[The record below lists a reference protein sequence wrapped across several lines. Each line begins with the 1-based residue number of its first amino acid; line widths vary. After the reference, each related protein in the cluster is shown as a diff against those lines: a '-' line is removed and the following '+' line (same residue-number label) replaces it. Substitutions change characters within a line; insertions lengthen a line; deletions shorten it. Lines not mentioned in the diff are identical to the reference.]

1 MAQAFGVAFRDRRDQ
16 SNDTIIQTI
25 QFNSGK
31 EKGVFLP
38 PQLPQKGEGGKKK
51 LLSSFFFSQKPKNFP
66 KKGFFFFFFT
76 LLTGVQDW

>member
-1 MAQAFGVAFRDRRDQ
+1 MAQVSGVAFRDRRDQ

-38 PQLPQKGEGGKKK
+38 PQLPQRGEGGKKK
-51 LLSSFFFSQKPKNFP
+51 LLSSFFFSKTKNFSQ
-66 KKGFFFFFFT
+66 KKFFFLFFT